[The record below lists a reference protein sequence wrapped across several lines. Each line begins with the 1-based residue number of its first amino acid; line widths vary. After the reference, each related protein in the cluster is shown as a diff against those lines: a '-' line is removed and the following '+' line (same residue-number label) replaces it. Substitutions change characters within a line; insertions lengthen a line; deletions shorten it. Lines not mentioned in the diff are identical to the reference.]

1 MSPKTI
7 AVLGLTHPF
16 RGGIAHYT
24 TLFVRELRKA
34 HHVLFFALTRQ
45 YPTLLFPGKTQY
57 DDSQNPIVE
66 DHIACIDS
74 INPWT
79 WIKTAWRLKKASPDL
94 VVIQWWNPFFGLAFG
109 TIANLL
115 ACISNIKICF
125 LCHNVLPHES
135 TVFDRILLTY
145 AFWKADYFIVHSE
158 EDQQN
163 LTNLKP
169 KAVIERNVHPS
180 YSIFG
185 DFDTYNKHEARQ
197 KLGLEIDKKIVLFFG
212 LIRKYKGLQYLIRA
226 MPEVI
231 AAFDCTLLIAGEF
244 YDEKSEY
251 LDLIDACGVGDHTIV
266 VDQYISNEDVSKYF
280 CSADVVILPYIDA
293 TQSGIVQI
301 AFGLYKPVITT
312 RVGGLPE
319 AVDHGYTGLLVEK
332 ESPSALTEAII
343 YYYTNNCEET
353 FSQEI
358 VKRAMQFGWDTEIR
372 NIEAFMTDPETDSS
386 RR

>member
-7 AVLGLTHPF
+7 AVIGLTHPF

-34 HHVLFFALTRQ
+34 HHVVFFALTRQ
-45 YPTLLFPGKTQY
+45 YPTFLFPGKTQY
-57 DDSQNPIVE
+57 DDSQHSIVE
-66 DHIACIDS
+66 THTACIDS

-79 WIKTAWRLKKASPDL
+79 WIKSAWRLKKASPDL
-94 VVIQWWNPFFGLAFG
+94 VVIQWWHPFFGLAFG

-115 ACISNIKICF
+115 AYLSNIKVCF

-135 TVFDRILLTY
+135 TVFDRLLLSY
-145 AFWKADYFIVHSE
+145 VFWKANYFIVHSE
-158 EDQQN
+158 EDQKN
-163 LTNLKP
+163 LIKLKP
-169 KAVIERNVHPS
+169 EATIKRNIHPS

-185 DFDTYNKHEARQ
+185 DFETYSKCEARQ
-197 KLGLEIDKKIVLFFG
+197 KLGLTIDKKIILFFG

-226 MPEVI
+226 MPDVI

-244 YDEKSEY
+244 YDAKTDYME
-251 LDLIDACGVGDHTIV
+251 LIDACGVGDHTII
-266 VDQYISNEDVSKYF
+266 VDQYISNEDVSAYF
-280 CSADVVILPYIDA
+280 CSADVVILPYVDA

-301 AFGLYKPVITT
+301 AFGLHKPVITT

-319 AVDHGYTGLLVEK
+319 AVDHGHTGLLVDK
-332 ESPSALTEAII
+332 ESPKALAEAII
-343 YYYTNNCEET
+343 HYYTENCEAT

-358 VKRAMQFGWDTEIR
+358 VKRAMQFGWDHEIR
-372 NIEAFMTDPETDSS
+372 NIEAFMADTETTPS
-386 RR
+386 RS

>member
-1 MSPKTI
+1 MSSKSI
-7 AVLGLTHPF
+7 AVLGLTYPF

-24 TLFVRELRKA
+24 TLFVRELRKS
-34 HHVLFFALTRQ
+34 HRVDFLALTRQ
-45 YPTLLFPGKTQY
+45 YPAFLFPGHTQY

-66 DHIACIDS
+66 AHTACIDS

-79 WIKTAWRLKKASPDL
+79 WIKNAWRLRRAAPDL
-94 VVIQWWNPFFGLAFG
+94 VVIQWWHPFFALAFG
-109 TIANLL
+109 TIANLV
-115 ACISNIKICF
+115 ACFSNIKICF

-135 TVFDRILLTY
+135 TVFDRMLLTY
-145 AFWKADYFIVHSE
+145 AFWKTNDFIVHSE

-163 LTNLKP
+163 LIKMKP
-169 KAVIERNVHPS
+169 KANIKRNIHPS
-180 YSIFG
+180 YSVFG

-226 MPEVI
+226 MPDVI
-231 AAFDCTLLIAGEF
+231 SAFDCTLLIAGEF
-244 YDEKSEY
+244 YDAKSDY
-251 LDLIDACGVGDHTIV
+251 LELIEECGVGNHTIV
-266 VDQYISNEDVSKYF
+266 VDRYISNEDVSAYF
-280 CSADVVILPYIDA
+280 CSADVVVLPYVDA

-301 AFGLYKPVITT
+301 AFGLHKPVITT

-332 ESPSALTEAII
+332 ESPKALAEAII
-343 YYYTNNCEET
+343 RYYTENCEET

-358 VKRAMQFGWDTEIR
+358 VKRAMQFGWDHEIR
-372 NIEAFMTDPETDSS
+372 NIEAFMADQETDPS
-386 RR
+386 RL